1 MQENIDG
8 LLKLER
14 YQTEQ
19 FARFLGK
26 LKSIEDGDGTL
37 LDHSMVLFGSGM
49 ANANAHTN
57 VNLPIILAGG
67 GFKHGEH
74 KAYPTSGLNKQPLC
88 NLYVTMLQ
96 QFGVEV
102 ERFGIGNGRLADFG

>member
-1 MQENIDG
+1 M
-8 LLKLER
+8 
-14 YQTEQ
+14 
-19 FARFLGK
+19 AC
-26 LKSIEDGDGTL
+26 
-37 LDHSMVLFGSGM
+37 GSGM

-74 KAYPTSGLNKQPLC
+74 RAYPKTGLNKQQLC

-96 QFGVEV
+96 KFGVEV
-102 ERFGIGNGRLADFG
+102 NRFGIGNGTLTNFA